1 MEENN
6 LINLQK
12 LTNNADIEISS
23 QTINIIAQ
31 AYDISDNWKQQHNII
46 TGREEENL
54 YKVTKKGNFITK
66 KEIVNV
72 KISELQKK
80 LHVQKLNDNEI
91 QKLSQLTKLKSK
103 ISKMLE
109 EILGKYF

>member
-54 YKVTKKGNFITK
+54 YKATKKAILSLK

-103 ISKMLE
+103 ISKMLGRN
-109 EILGKYF
+109 IG